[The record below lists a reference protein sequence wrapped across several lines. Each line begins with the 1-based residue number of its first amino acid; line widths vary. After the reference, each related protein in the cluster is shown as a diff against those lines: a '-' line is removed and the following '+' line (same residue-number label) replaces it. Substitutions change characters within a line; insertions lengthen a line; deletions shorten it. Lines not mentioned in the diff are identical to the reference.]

1 VTTQPAAPPPPTLG
15 RAKLSIVQA
24 IIVLLILLVLTF
36 AVMRMI
42 EDIPHLRAGTVP
54 DDDEYGRRYVEHPW
68 LAVAHIA
75 PGVLYLIGA
84 PFQLAHRIRSRAYWF
99 HRRFGRLMLV
109 AGLLSGIFA
118 IAFGIPY
125 AFGGVGESVAAVV
138 FSLWFMACLVLAFR
152 AIKQNRVRH
161 HRRWMIR
168 AFAIGLGVGSIRIW
182 VAILSE
188 TGLLSFQGSFAPAF
202 WIAFLSH
209 VIGAELW
216 IRTTPHPK
224 G

>member
-1 VTTQPAAPPPPTLG
+1 MATPTTATPPPTVG
-15 RAKLSIVQA
+15 RAKLGIVQA
-24 IIVLLILLVLTF
+24 IILILILIVLTF
-36 AVMRMI
+36 AVLRMI
-42 EDIPHLRAGTVP
+42 EDIPHLRAGTIP
-54 DDDEYGRRYVEHPW
+54 DDEYAKRYVEHPW

-84 PFQLAHRIRSRAYWF
+84 PFQLAHRIRSKAYWF
-99 HRRFGRLMLV
+99 HRRFGRLLLV
-109 AGLLSGIFA
+109 AALLSAIFA

-125 AFGGVGESVAAVV
+125 AFGGFGESSAAVV
-138 FSLWFMACLVLAFR
+138 FSLWMIVCLLLAFR
-152 AIKQNRVRH
+152 AIKQDRMVD

-182 VAILSE
+182 VAIFSS
-188 TGLLSFQGSFAPAF
+188 TGLLDFQGSFAPAF
-202 WIAFLSH
+202 WIAFVSH

-216 IRTTPHPK
+216 IRTTPQPK

>member
-1 VTTQPAAPPPPTLG
+1 MATPSTATPPPTVG

-24 IIVLLILLVLTF
+24 IILILSLIVLTF
-36 AVMRMI
+36 AVLRMI
-42 EDIPHLRAGTVP
+42 EDIPHLQAGTIP
-54 DDDEYGRRYVEHPW
+54 DDEYAKRYVQHPW

-84 PFQLAHRIRSRAYWF
+84 PFQLAHRIRSKAYWF
-99 HRRFGRLMLV
+99 HRRFGRLLLV
-109 AGLLSGIFA
+109 AGLLSAIFA

-125 AFGGVGESVAAVV
+125 AFGGLGESSAAVV
-138 FSLWFMACLVLAFR
+138 FSIWMIVCLVLAFR
-152 AIKQNRVRH
+152 AIKQDRVVD

-182 VAILSE
+182 IAIFSS
-188 TGLLSFQGSFAPAF
+188 TGLLDFQGSFAPAF
-202 WIAFLSH
+202 WIAFVSH

-216 IRTTPHPK
+216 IRTTPQLD

>member
-1 VTTQPAAPPPPTLG
+1 MATPSTATPPPTVG

-24 IIVLLILLVLTF
+24 IILILSLIVLTF
-36 AVMRMI
+36 AVLRMI
-42 EDIPHLRAGTVP
+42 EDIPHLQAGTIP
-54 DDDEYGRRYVEHPW
+54 DDEYAKRYVEHPW
-68 LAVAHIA
+68 LAAAHIA

-84 PFQLAHRIRSRAYWF
+84 PFQLAHRIRSKAYWF
-99 HRRFGRLMLV
+99 HRRFGRLLLV
-109 AGLLSGIFA
+109 AGLLSAIFA

-125 AFGGVGESVAAVV
+125 AFGGFGESAAAVV
-138 FSLWFMACLVLAFR
+138 FSIWMIVCLVLAFR
-152 AIKQNRVRH
+152 AIKQDRVVD

-182 VAILSE
+182 VAIFSS
-188 TGLLSFQGSFAPAF
+188 TGLLDFQGSFAPAF
-202 WIAFLSH
+202 WIAFVSH

-216 IRTTPHPK
+216 IRTTPQPK

>member
-1 VTTQPAAPPPPTLG
+1 MVTPPTAPPPATVG

-24 IIVLLILLVLTF
+24 ITLILILIVLTF
-36 AVMRMI
+36 AVLRMI
-42 EDIPHLRAGTVP
+42 EDLPHLQAGTVP
-54 DDDEYGRRYVEHPW
+54 DDDEYAKRYVEHPW

-84 PFQLAHRIRSRAYWF
+84 PFQLAHRIRSKAYWF
-99 HRRFGRLMLV
+99 HRRFGRLLLV
-109 AGLLSGIFA
+109 AGLLSAIFA

-138 FSLWFMACLVLAFR
+138 FSLWMIACLVLAFR
-152 AIKQNRVRH
+152 AIKQDRVAD

-168 AFAIGLGVGSIRIW
+168 AFAIALGVGSIRIW
-182 VAILSE
+182 IAIFSS
-188 TGLLSFQGSFAPAF
+188 TGLLDFQGSFAPAF
-202 WIAFLSH
+202 WVAFVSH

-216 IRTTPHPK
+216 IRTTPQPQ